1 MKAFWSRLLALIR
14 FDSSSTHLA
23 WFLAA
28 INMALVL
35 LVLAGMSWSAIGL
48 LRDLGNEQAL
58 ARVQLAGA
66 TAREELRRASEDAL
80 TAARDIARRPVLN
93 RLLAEEAASDIVPVL
108 RRTCEPNVVDGCA
121 VVVANA
127 VVASTGDGVPW
138 PQIIAARAEQ
148 GEHFMTAPQDLPNA
162 LLGAS
167 APIENSS
174 DAQIFV
180 VRWLGPDLAKRLT
193 ARAGLEVRIVSYRAF
208 SQAPDDAFA
217 RLHAAG
223 LADGRSAVARID
235 KPDIFASSYPVFAS
249 TGEAVV
255 LLETRNPANEINTSV
270 SRLVRRLLLTAVVL
284 GLIAVFVGIFLGR
297 RVAGPVRELTDA
309 AVRLGRGDFSTSI
322 PAHGAAEVGALANTM
337 EEMRRNL
344 VELTSTLRRR
354 EAEARA
360 VLGGIVEGVFAV
372 DDARRIRFLNPQ
384 GEKLLG
390 VASDEA
396 IGKFCGDVLRP
407 CLVDG
412 VRPCETHCPIL
423 EARSSAS
430 ARAVEQLSPT
440 DGLPRTTVITSAAPV
455 EGMQVQVIRDETE
468 LEAVRRARD
477 TVLANIS
484 HEFRT
489 PLAAQLASIELLR
502 DGIDTMGPVERR
514 ELLRSLEHGALRLTR
529 LIDNLLESVRIESG
543 QLGIRRQSYALPDVI
558 ADAEALVGSLIVQ
571 RHQKLAIELPQNLPA
586 LEGDVPRI
594 TQVFVNLLANAGKY
608 APDGST
614 IHVGAAAMPSSQVAV
629 WVEDEGAGV
638 PVEERAVI
646 FDRFR
651 RSSDAEPE
659 PGGLGL
665 GLWIAK
671 SIVERHGGTIEVT
684 RTAEERTRFTITL
697 PVGAAT

>member
-1 MKAFWSRLLALIR
+1 MKAFWSRLAALIR
-14 FDSSSTHLA
+14 FDSGSTQLA
-23 WFLAA
+23 WLLAA

-48 LRDLGNEQAL
+48 LRDLGDEQAL

-66 TAREELRRASEDAL
+66 TAREELRRAGEDTL
-80 TAARDIARRPVLN
+80 TAARDIARRPTLI
-93 RLLAEEAASDIVPVL
+93 RLIADDAAGDIVPLL
-108 RRTCEPNVVDGCA
+108 RRTCLSNAVDGCA
-121 VVVANA
+121 VVIAGKVIAA
-127 VVASTGDGVPW
+127 TGAALPW
-138 PQIIAARAEQ
+138 AQIIAARAEQ
-148 GEHFMTAPQDLPNA
+148 GERFMAAPQGSPSA

-167 APIENSS
+167 APIASRA
-174 DAQIFV
+174 DAQIYV
-180 VRWLGPDLAKRLT
+180 VRWLGAELAKRLA
-193 ARAGLEVRIVSYRAF
+193 ARAGLDVRIVSYRAY
-208 SQAPDDAFA
+208 SRAPDDAFA

-223 LADGRSAVARID
+223 LADGRSAVARIND
-235 KPDIFASSYPVFAS
+235 PDIFASSYPVLAP
-249 TGEAVV
+249 TGEAVA
-255 LLETRNPANEINTSV
+255 LLETRIPADEIDTSV

-284 GLIAVFVGIFLGR
+284 GLIAVFAGIVLGR

-309 AVRLGRGDFSTSI
+309 AVRLGHGDFSTSI
-322 PAHGAAEVGALANTM
+322 PVRGAAEVGALANTM
-337 EEMRRNL
+337 EQMRRNL

-384 GEKLLG
+384 AEKLLG
-390 VASDEA
+390 VKSDDA
-396 IGKFCGDVLRP
+396 IGRFCGDVLQP

-412 VRPCETHCPIL
+412 VRPCESRCPIL
-423 EARSSAS
+423 EARAATS
-430 ARAVEQLSPT
+430 ARAVELLGPS
-440 DGLPRTTVITSAAPV
+440 GALPRTTVITSAAPA
-455 EGMQVQVIRDETE
+455 EGLQVQVIRDETE

-502 DGIDTMGPVERR
+502 DGIDSMGSAERR

-543 QLGIRRQSYALPDVI
+543 QLGIRRQTFALPEIVE
-558 ADAEALVGSLIVQ
+558 DAEALVGSLIAQ
-571 RHQKLAIELPQNLPA
+571 RHQSLAIELPGNLPA
-586 LEGDVPRI
+586 LEGDIPRI
-594 TQVFVNLLANAGKY
+594 TQVFVNLLANACKY
-608 APDGST
+608 APDGSA
-614 IHVGAAAMPSSQVAV
+614 IHVGAQAHGNQVAV
-629 WVEDEGAGV
+629 WVEDAGAGV
-638 PVEERAVI
+638 PEQERAVI

-665 GLWIAK
+665 GLWISK
-671 SIVERHGGTIEVT
+671 SIVERHGGTIEVS
-684 RTAEERTRFTITL
+684 RTAQARTRFTITL
-697 PVGAAT
+697 PAGTAA